1 MRVIL
6 SAKKVVTERRDVGQ
20 CMEDDVHV
28 VVCLES
34 RREERGGEEEI
45 GGRSHN
51 GSLYLLNILNCIG
64 NNDC

>member
-6 SAKKVVTERRDVGQ
+6 SAKKVVTERRDVCQ

-34 RREERGGEEEI
+34 RREERGGRSEGVGGGERVGRRSGI
-45 GGRSHN
+45 GRE
-51 GSLYLLNILNCIG
+51 
-64 NNDC
+64 

>member
-6 SAKKVVTERRDVGQ
+6 SAKKVVTERRDVRQ

-34 RREERGGEEEI
+34 RREERGGEEVTMDLSI
-45 GGRSHN
+45 
-51 GSLYLLNILNCIG
+51 C
-64 NNDC
+64 